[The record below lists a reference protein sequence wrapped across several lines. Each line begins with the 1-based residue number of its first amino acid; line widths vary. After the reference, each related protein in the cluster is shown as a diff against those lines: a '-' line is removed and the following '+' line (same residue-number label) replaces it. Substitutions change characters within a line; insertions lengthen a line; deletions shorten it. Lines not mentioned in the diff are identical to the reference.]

1 MKKALTLFLFI
12 ASFTLSPCQSPYFTG
27 NAASDIT
34 LAVLEPAG
42 IGLQRNEEWMLSLI
56 QSSLTSDLKK
66 YSNITIVDRQN
77 VEKIMQDQ
85 FQALSTG
92 YYSDTDYVSIGHATN
107 ARYILTGFVRRTTT
121 TFMLELTITDA
132 QTHAI
137 RASISPMSVSLAT
150 IENLSAVKEA
160 SAELLRQLGVAL
172 TSEGLAELKRPLN
185 INNLQA
191 ETALAQGI
199 TAQRQGTQVV
209 ALSYFFQAEALD
221 PSLFEAASRST
232 TLTANISSGNI
243 GADAAN
249 DIQWRKDWIA
259 RLTETENIF
268 HRILDSADPPYTLF
282 YSMGLAQG
290 RINYQTETIEISF
303 PISMRMTNIAW
314 LMSVSRA
321 ANEVLT
327 GLNATRRK
335 HDWGLGDWPR
345 TGLTPSNPFV
355 KDKEYLFTIKFDL
368 INTQNRN
375 IGSQIVSLAPS
386 FRFVYTSDG
395 KISFNYDHYPSLDIT
410 YPTIRVND
418 IGNNIAI
425 EIATINGRAPQNAKI
440 PITPL
445 PEQKW
450 QDYRKSD
457 DLFAIQ
463 ETAIYGFAG
472 NMRVN
477 QVVIPSEYW
486 GKPITTIKSK
496 AFNNKGLTSVSLP
509 GSITTIEDE
518 AFAQNQLTNIA
529 LPNSVSY
536 IGKGAFGYNSLTA
549 ITLPNSVTTLE
560 SEVFA
565 GNQLTNITL
574 PNSVRVIGE
583 KTFYGNHS
591 LQTRNSSITIG
602 DNVQFASKAFANNWT
617 DEARRT
623 FDQDL
628 GFVSLYAGG
637 GRKAGVYVFSSAT
650 NSWEK
655 RGN

>member
-1 MKKALTLFLFI
+1 MKTTLTLFLFI
-12 ASFTLSPCQSPYFTG
+12 VSFTLSPCQSPFFTST
-27 NAASDIT
+27 AASDIT

-56 QSSLTSDLKK
+56 QSSITSDLKK

-121 TFMLELTITDA
+121 TFMLELTVTDA

-137 RASISPMSVSLAT
+137 TACISPMSVSLAT

-160 SAELLRQLGVAL
+160 TAELLRQLGVTL
-172 TSEGLAELKRPLN
+172 TSEGIAELKKPLN
-185 INNLQA
+185 INNLQT

-221 PSLFEAASRST
+221 PSLFEAANRST

-249 DIQWRKDWIA
+249 DIQWRKDWIE

-303 PISMRMTNIAW
+303 PISMRMTNLAW

-345 TGLTPSNPFV
+345 TGMTPSNPFV

-375 IGSQIVSLAPS
+375 IGSQTVSLAPR
-386 FRFVYTSDG
+386 FRFIYTNDG
-395 KISFNYDHYPSLDIT
+395 GISFNYDHYPSLDIT

-425 EIATINGRAPQNAKI
+425 QIATINGQSPQNAKI

-457 DLFAIQ
+457 DLFVIQ
-463 ETAIYGFAG
+463 ETAIFGFQR
-472 NMRVN
+472 NK
-477 QVVIPSEYW
+477 QTYQLVIPAEYW

-496 AFNNKGLTSVSLP
+496 AFNNKNLTTVAIP

-518 AFAQNQLTNIA
+518 AFAQNQLTNITI
-529 LPNSVSY
+529 PNSVSY
-536 IGKGAFGYNSLTA
+536 IGKGAFGFNRLTNL
-549 ITLPNSVTTLE
+549 TLPNSITTLE
-560 SEVFA
+560 RETFTS
-565 GNQLTNITL
+565 NQLTNITL
-574 PNSVRVIGE
+574 PNSIRNIGE
-583 KTFYGNHS
+583 KAFYGNHS
-591 LQTRNSSITIG
+591 LQTRNSSITIS
-602 DNVQFASKAFANNWT
+602 DNVQFSSKAFANNWT
-617 DEARRT
+617 DEYHKT
-623 FDQDL
+623 FDQDI

-637 GRKAGVYVFSSAT
+637 GRKAGTYVFSST
-650 NSWEK
+650 SNSWEK
-655 RGN
+655 RNN